1 MKTMRLFWFIFLL
14 ISPNLFAQIN
24 WGEYSQSFPQGALD
38 KPETVALILT
48 IPKTNNSFWTT
59 QENSPH
65 FLTLEK
71 DSSFTSIRT
80 SNIVARTTFDNS
92 NAHFF
97 LHGVNKNNAQD
108 YEFRVMEYPSQRE
121 LVPWKDIG
129 QFTDEAV
136 IKSAA
141 LPQMAYLGG
150 YKTSLGKTLIVDV
163 RKKGAKKMAATN
175 IIAWEK
181 IQPVATSIFTSEN
194 LDVFLQKLQYP
205 WARPSSKHTVN
216 YSLDNLQLPANNAHL
231 IFTLNAE
238 IYTKNQV
245 QYQLIHNDK
254 IVRPWGDNEY
264 DNSFIWLKDFLP
276 GRYKI
281 QIRYAVQPQ
290 HVTEYAFEVAPHW
303 YQTWWFKTVIASI
316 GMVFVGLGVFIYLL
330 IRQRRRTQQEMDHKQ
345 KLQLELRA
353 LYAQLNP
360 HFIFNALSSIQGL
373 INHQNLKEAND
384 YLTDFAQLLRETLTQ
399 SSQQETSLF
408 QELQTME
415 TYLKLE
421 QLRFGFCYSME
432 VDTQLEVYAISL
444 PPLLWQPLVENAIK
458 HGISALQEKGVI
470 SVLFQQKGEALCLK
484 IRDNGQGFDTK
495 IPTTGFG
502 LKLTKERIALLNQL
516 NPEQPITLEIET
528 LADLGTQVTLT
539 FNHWFV

>member
-1 MKTMRLFWFIFLL
+1 MKTMRLCWFIFLL
-14 ISPNLFAQIN
+14 ISPSLFAQIN

-48 IPKTNNSFWTT
+48 IPKTNNSFWVT
-59 QENSPH
+59 QENSSH
-65 FLTLEK
+65 FLALEK
-71 DSSFTSIRT
+71 DSSFRKIRA
-80 SNIVARTTFDNS
+80 SNIVARTTFDDS
-92 NAHFF
+92 KAHFF
-97 LHGVNKNNAQD
+97 LHGVNKENAHD
-108 YEFRVMEYPSQRE
+108 YEFRVTEYPSQRL
-121 LVPWKDIG
+121 LVPWQGIVR
-129 QFTDEAV
+129 FTDDAL
-136 IKSAA
+136 IKSSA

-150 YKTSLGKTLIVDV
+150 YKTSLGKALIVDA
-163 RKKGAKKMAATN
+163 RKKGAKKIAITS
-175 IIAWEK
+175 IVAWEK
-181 IQPVATSIFTSEN
+181 IQPTATGIFTSEN

-205 WARPSSKHTVN
+205 WARPASKPVVN

-254 IVRPWGDNEY
+254 IVRPWSDNEY
-264 DNSFIWLKDFLP
+264 DNSFIWLKDFSP

-290 HVTEYAFEVAPHW
+290 HVTEYAFEVAPYW
-303 YQTWWFKTVIASI
+303 YQTWWFKTVIAGI
-316 GMVFVGLGVFIYLL
+316 GMVVISLGVFIYLL
-330 IRQRRRTQQEMDHKQ
+330 IRQRRRTQQEMEHKQ
-345 KLQLELRA
+345 KLQLELKA

-373 INHQNLKEAND
+373 INHQNLKGAND
-384 YLTDFAQLLRETLTQ
+384 YLADFAQLLRETLTQ

-421 QLRFGFCYSME
+421 QLRFGFRYSME
-432 VDTQLEVYAISL
+432 VDTQLDVYATSL
-444 PPLLWQPLVENAIK
+444 PPLLWQPLVENSIK
-458 HGISALQEKGVI
+458 HGISVLQEKGVI
-470 SVLFQQKGEALCLK
+470 SVLFQQKGEALCLT
-484 IRDNGQGFDTK
+484 IRDNGRGFDTQ

-516 NPEQPITLEIET
+516 NPEQPISLTIET
-528 LADLGTQVTLT
+528 PADLGMQVTLT

>member
-14 ISPNLFAQIN
+14 ISPNLIAQIN

-38 KPETVALILT
+38 KPETVALIVT
-48 IPKTNNSFWTT
+48 IPKTNNSFWVT

-65 FLTLEK
+65 FLALEK
-71 DSSFTSIRT
+71 DSSFRQIRA
-80 SNIVARTTFDNS
+80 SNIVARTTFDDS
-92 NAHFF
+92 KAHFF

-108 YEFRVMEYPSQRE
+108 FEFRVMEYPSQQL
-121 LVPWKDIG
+121 LVPWQNIV
-129 QFTDEAV
+129 QLTDEGV
-136 IKSAA
+136 IKSSA

-150 YKTSLGKTLIVDV
+150 YKTSLGNALIVDV
-163 RKKGAKKMAATN
+163 RKKGAKKIAATS
-175 IIAWEK
+175 IVAWET
-181 IQPVATSIFTSEN
+181 IRPAATGIFTSEN

-205 WARPSSKHTVN
+205 WARPTSKHVVN

-254 IVRPWGDNEY
+254 IVRPWSDNEY
-264 DNSFIWLKDFLP
+264 DNSFIWLKDFSS

-281 QIRYAVQPQ
+281 QIRYAVQPH

-303 YQTWWFKTVIASI
+303 YQTWWFKTVIAGI
-316 GMVFVGLGVFIYLL
+316 GMVVVGLGVFIYLL
-330 IRQRRRTQQEMDHKQ
+330 IRQRRRTQQEMAHKQ
-345 KLQLELRA
+345 KLQLELKA

-373 INHQNLKEAND
+373 INRQNLKGAND
-384 YLTDFAQLLRETLTQ
+384 YLADFAQLLRETLTQ
-399 SSQQETSLF
+399 TSQEETSLF

-421 QLRFGFCYSME
+421 QLRFGFRYSME
-432 VDTQLEVYAISL
+432 VDAQLDVYAISL

-458 HGISALQEKGVI
+458 HGISVLQEKGVI
-470 SVLFQQKGEALCLK
+470 SVLFQQKGEALCLI

-516 NPEQPITLEIET
+516 NHEQPISLTIET
-528 LADLGTQVTLT
+528 TADLGTQVTLT

>member
-1 MKTMRLFWFIFLL
+1 MRLFWFIFLL
-14 ISPNLFAQIN
+14 VSPSLIAQIN

-48 IPKTNNSFWTT
+48 IPKTNNSFWVT

-65 FLTLEK
+65 FLSLEK
-71 DSSFTSIRT
+71 DSSFRKIRA
-80 SNIVARTTFDNS
+80 SNVVARTTFDDS
-92 NAHFF
+92 KAHFF
-97 LHGVNKNNAQD
+97 LHGVNKNNVQEF
-108 YEFRVMEYPSQRE
+108 EFRVMEYPSQQL
-121 LVPWKDIG
+121 LVSWQNIA
-129 QFTDEAV
+129 QLTDEAL
-136 IKSAA
+136 IKSSA

-150 YKTSLGKTLIVDV
+150 YKTSLGNALIVDV
-163 RKKGAKKMAATN
+163 RKKGAKKIAATS
-175 IIAWEK
+175 IVAWET
-181 IQPVATSIFTSEN
+181 IRPAATGIFTSEN

-205 WARPSSKHTVN
+205 WARPTSKHIVN

-245 QYQLIHNDK
+245 QYQLMHNDR
-254 IVRPWGDNEY
+254 IVRPWRDNEY
-264 DNSFIWLKDFLP
+264 DNSFIWLKDFSS

-303 YQTWWFKTVIASI
+303 YQTWWFKTVIAGI
-316 GMVFVGLGVFIYLL
+316 GMVVVGLGVFIYLL
-330 IRQRRRTQQEMDHKQ
+330 IRQRRRTQQEMAHKQ
-345 KLQLELRA
+345 KLQLELKA

-373 INHQNLKEAND
+373 INHQNLKGAND
-384 YLTDFAQLLRETLTQ
+384 YLADFAQLLRETLTQ
-399 SSQQETSLF
+399 SSQEETSLF

-421 QLRFGFCYSME
+421 QLRFGFRYSME
-432 VDTQLEVYAISL
+432 VDTQLDVYATSL
-444 PPLLWQPLVENAIK
+444 PSLLWQPLVENAIK
-458 HGISALQEKGVI
+458 HGISVLQGKGVI
-470 SVLFQQKGEALCLK
+470 SVLFQQKGEALCLI

-516 NPEQPITLEIET
+516 NHAQPISLTIET
-528 LADLGTQVTLT
+528 PADLGTQVTLT